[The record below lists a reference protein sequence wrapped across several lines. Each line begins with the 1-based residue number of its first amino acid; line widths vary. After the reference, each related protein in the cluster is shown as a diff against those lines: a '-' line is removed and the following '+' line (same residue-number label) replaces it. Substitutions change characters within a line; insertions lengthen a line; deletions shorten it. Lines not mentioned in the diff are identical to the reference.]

1 MKEKVGTLRLSSPA
15 KVNLLL
21 RVVGERPDGYHEL
34 ESVMTTLELADTVEL
49 ERLEDGGISLEVD
62 APGIPGGPENLAWR
76 AAETFFGGTGA
87 EGGVRISLAKRIPP
101 GGGLGGGSSNA
112 ATVLKGMNRLFGAG
126 LDLPAL
132 EALAGRVGSDAAF
145 FIRGGTNLCKGRGER
160 VEPLEDPGPLFFLL
174 LFPPFFCPTNRV
186 YRFFRPGDS
195 TTADAFRRALER
207 MAEGGSDPGSWILND
222 LEKAARRAVPELD
235 RFMNEVED
243 RGLEGFRV
251 SGSGSTLFRA
261 FRREEDAA
269 KIEERAFSLLEGKG
283 VKVILSPGAGRR
295 PWH

>member
-1 MKEKVGTLRLSSPA
+1 MEGGRD
-15 KVNLLL
+15 LL
-21 RVVGERPDGYHEL
+21 RR
-34 ESVMTTLELADTVEL
+34 
-49 ERLEDGGISLEVD
+49 
-62 APGIPGGPENLAWR
+62 
-76 AAETFFGGTGA
+76 
-87 EGGVRISLAKRIPP
+87 
-101 GGGLGGGSSNA
+101 
-112 ATVLKGMNRLFGAG
+112 
-126 LDLPAL
+126 DLPAL